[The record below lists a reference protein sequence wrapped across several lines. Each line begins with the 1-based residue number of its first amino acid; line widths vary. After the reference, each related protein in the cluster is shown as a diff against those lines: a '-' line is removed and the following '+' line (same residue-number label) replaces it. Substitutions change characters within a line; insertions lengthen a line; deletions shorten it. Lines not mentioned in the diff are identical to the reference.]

1 MARAPRVSSLIMG
14 DTAAYLYC
22 LVKSAARP
30 SMRGVPDGVPGAARP
45 EAHAI
50 SAGLWAIAAGVPL
63 DRYGAEPLTAALR
76 DLDWVSHAAL
86 AHEAVVEHFSRRR
99 GVTALPMKMFTMFS
113 TAERAVQDLRGR
125 RRSLLAVFKRIEGAE
140 EWGVRIA
147 LDPRPAGDG
156 AARPAAAGGAAF
168 LAAKKAARDRVR
180 EAAWAAAEA
189 AEAGFA
195 TLDAVARA
203 SSRRDDVPAGA
214 TAPPLLD
221 AAFLVPIARR
231 ARFKAAAKAWAAT
244 CRRAGARMT
253 LTGPWPAY
261 SFAHPAEPRR

>member
-1 MARAPRVSSLIMG
+1 MMD

-22 LVKSAARP
+22 LVKGTARP
-30 SMRGVPDGVPGAARP
+30 SMRGVPDGLPGAARP
-45 EAHAI
+45 NALAI
-50 SAGLWAIAAGVPL
+50 TAGLWAIAAGVPL
-63 DRYGAEPLTAALR
+63 ERYGPEPLAAALR

-86 AHEAVVEHFSRRR
+86 AHEAVIEHFSRRR

-113 TAERAVQDLRGR
+113 TPERAVADLRAR
-125 RRSLLAVFKRIEGAE
+125 RRALLSVFKRIEGAE
-140 EWGVRIA
+140 EWGVRIS
-147 LDPRPAGDG
+147 LDSRPTVDGASRPA
-156 AARPAAAGGAAF
+156 PAGGAAF

-195 TLDAVARA
+195 ALDAVARA

-214 TAPPLLD
+214 TAPPLLE

-231 ARFKAAAKAWAAT
+231 ARFKAAARASAAT

-261 SFAHPAEPRR
+261 SFAHSAEPR